1 MSRLEIVKVAIVGC
15 GGMASHYLNV
25 YRDLAWVNVAS
36 CIDVN
41 LDFARDAARRLS
53 APVAT
58 SSFDAALSKDVDVVI
73 INTPNHLHRVQAV
86 AAIEARKHV
95 LLQKPVAASVEDAEA
110 IARAAEGSDK
120 TIGLY
125 MSYFDQPLMHDLR
138 DLILQGFLGDP
149 VHFYAR
155 YMHKGGI
162 STSARALEGNRTW
175 RTSLAETGGGCFIQL
190 AVHYIHLV
198 EWMTGSTATRA
209 SAFTRNLHSPGIE
222 GEDLACALLQLNSG
236 AMMTIDTAWCTNG
249 EQLSLHGTLGRI
261 EYRNSR
267 SLSMASAKGAF
278 RGRIIDYAG
287 GTETS
292 FDGTHGVER
301 QMEILPPA
309 FDDSSNP
316 FNQHRMFLEAVRNHR
331 PAFCS
336 ISSGVHD
343 LRCVRAVY
351 DSAQLGRA
359 VEIIQESSGTS
370 I

>member
-1 MSRLEIVKVAIVGC
+1 MNRLEIINVSIAGC

-25 YRDLAWVNVAS
+25 YRDLDWINIAS

-41 LDFARDAARRLS
+41 LDLARDAARRLS

-58 SSFDAALSKDVDVVI
+58 GSFEAALSKNVDAVI

-86 AAIEARKHV
+86 AAIEAGKHV
-95 LLQKPVAASVEDAEA
+95 LLQKPIAPTVEDAEA
-110 IARAAEGSDK
+110 IARAAERSDK
-120 TIGLY
+120 TTGLY

-138 DLILQGFLGDP
+138 ALVSQEFLGDP

-155 YMHKGGI
+155 YMHKGGML
-162 STSARALEGNRTW
+162 TSARAREGNRTW
-175 RTSLAETGGGCFIQL
+175 RTLLAEAGGGCFIQL

-198 EWMTGSTATRA
+198 EWMTGSTAIHT

-222 GEDLACALLQLNSG
+222 GEDLACALFQMKNG
-236 AMMTIDTAWCTNG
+236 AMMTIDTAWCANG

-267 SLSMASAKGAF
+267 FLSIASAKGAF
-278 RGRIIDYAG
+278 RGHVVDYAG
-287 GTETS
+287 GNETS
-292 FDGTHGVER
+292 FDGVHGVER

-343 LRCVRAVY
+343 LRCVHAVY
-351 DSAQLGRA
+351 DSAQLGRV
-359 VEIIQESSGTS
+359 VEIPQENLGASL
-370 I
+370 